1 MEPVKPEILQI
12 MCRCCGKIFYMC
24 RACYRGH
31 VYCSTKCR
39 IAGYLQKHR
48 EAQKR
53 YRGKEKGRLKHRE
66 LEKERRNKFKGK
78 GNKITEKIVN
88 CMSSVIQSM
97 FESIFKVKKIGEDKT
112 EKCQNCGK
120 LGIVVTEFKER

>member
-1 MEPVKPEILQI
+1 
-12 MCRCCGKIFYMC
+12 MC

-78 GNKITEKIVN
+78 GNKITEKIY
-88 CMSSVIQSM
+88 
-97 FESIFKVKKIGEDKT
+97 GR
-112 EKCQNCGK
+112 KCR
-120 LGIVVTEFKER
+120 LASFLPSLTHF